1 MDPELFHLPS
11 IVEQQEVI
19 HRTQGPGVA
28 MVNQQRTTVHQIHNP
43 GILINH
49 IPLPCASVHTCIM
62 PMSTIYHHPALIP
75 TTNTAYP
82 GAIAMPNLTP
92 GILEQSLA
100 YQSQRVAYIVT
111 YSTARMA
118 AKDPSAVALYEQ
130 AVLATGLQP
139 IITFDV
145 GHFPLPSPVLCAQ
158 YTGVRLPIQEVIKQS
173 ESGMRDL

>member
-1 MDPELFHLPS
+1 M
-11 IVEQQEVI
+11 
-19 HRTQGPGVA
+19 
-28 MVNQQRTTVHQIHNP
+28 
-43 GILINH
+43 
-49 IPLPCASVHTCIM
+49 
-62 PMSTIYHHPALIP
+62 
-75 TTNTAYP
+75 AYP
-82 GAIAMPNLTP
+82 GAIAMQNFAP
-92 GILEQSLA
+92 GILEHNLA
-100 YQSQRVAYIVT
+100 YQSQRVAYIAT